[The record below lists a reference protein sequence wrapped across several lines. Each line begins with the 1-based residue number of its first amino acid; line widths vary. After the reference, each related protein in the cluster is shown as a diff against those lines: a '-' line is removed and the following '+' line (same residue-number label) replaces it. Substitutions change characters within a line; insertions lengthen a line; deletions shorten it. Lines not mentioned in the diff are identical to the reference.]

1 MKNVSLVLCMFA
13 LAGFI
18 NGDSAV
24 KAVSADCSV
33 AALQPKAPADTTITA
48 AVTVP
53 ADGRTPEYCRVD
65 GHVATPGNTVNFRLG
80 LPAAWN
86 GKFLFEGVGGFG
98 GSIAQLTNGLEKG
111 YASASTDTGHQGAAT
126 DASWAL
132 NNPAKRIDFAYRGTH
147 VTAVAAR
154 ALSQAYYGSA
164 PRRAYFNGCS
174 NGGRQALMEAQRFPE
189 DFDGIIAG
197 DPSFG
202 TMGQIRRTLVYQ
214 KLLSAGHFLSAA
226 KISTLAKAVLESCD
240 AQDGLKDGLISDP
253 RLCTFRPETLKCTGA
268 DGPNCLTS
276 AEIDTVNAIHG
287 DLKGPVGR
295 MLTRFPYGHEDG
307 ATGWQAWVT
316 GASDPQPRTD
326 QTLALTGRMPAGFS
340 FQDGYLKYLAF
351 EGADGTFDWRTFDLD
366 RDGPKLQPFMD
377 VFSPTSSDLSK
388 LRARSGKLI
397 LYHGWADPALSAL
410 ATIAYYDDVVKR
422 SGGRPQSD
430 RFVELFMAPGM
441 HHCQGTGPGPNRFD
455 MITALDEWVD
465 KGVAPSSV
473 VASHATNGVV
483 DRTRPL
489 CPYPQVAK
497 YLGRGSVDAAEN
509 FVCAPPESRV
519 ASLEQRGP
527 SPEARVPSPESR
539 AASYVPRKTPWGDPD
554 LQGNYTNKYEYGTP
568 FERPREFEGRRL
580 EDVTTRE
587 LADAVRKRQEDTLER
602 AKFFGGDPEGKIGN
616 SAEFRDIY
624 EVSKGSRAWLV
635 VDPPDGKIPPVTAE
649 GQARAARAARAG
661 SSFGNGPFN
670 GPEDFSLW
678 ERCISRGFPGS
689 MLPGVYGNSYQIVQG
704 PGFVGIRYEMIH
716 ETRIIRLDGVPHPAK
731 GIRLDMGDARG
742 HWEGNTLVVETTNF
756 TERSAYRNANAATL
770 RLVERFTPRAP
781 GTLDW
786 SLTVDDSSTWARPW
800 TFSMPL
806 TVSDAER
813 IEQYECHE
821 GNHAVFNILSAARA
835 AEREAGTVVK

>member
-1 MKNVSLVLCMFA
+1 MKNVSLVLCMFVLSA
-13 LAGFI
+13 FI
-18 NGDSAV
+18 NGDASV
-24 KAVSADCSV
+24 KAASAAECSV
-33 AALQPKAPADTTITA
+33 AGLQQKAPPDTTIAA
-48 AVTVP
+48 AVMVP
-53 ADGRTPEYCRVD
+53 AEGKTPEYCRVD

-111 YASASTDTGHQGAAT
+111 YASASTDTGHQGGAT

-147 VTAVAAR
+147 VTAAAAR

-174 NGGRQALMEAQRFPE
+174 NGGRQALMEAQRYPE

-202 TMGQIRRTLVYQ
+202 TMGQVRRTLVYQ
-214 KLLSAGHFLSAA
+214 KLLSSGHFLSAE
-226 KISTLAKAVLESCD
+226 KISTLAKAVLDSCD

-268 DGPNCLTS
+268 DGPTCLTS
-276 AEIDTVNAIHG
+276 DEIETVNAIHG
-287 DLKGPVGR
+287 DLKGPGGR
-295 MLTRFPYGHEDG
+295 VLTRFPLGHEDG

-316 GASDPQPRTD
+316 GTSDPQQRAD
-326 QTLALTGRMPAGFS
+326 HTLALAGRMPAGFS

-377 VFSPTSSDLSK
+377 LFSPTNPDLSK
-388 LRARSGKLI
+388 LRGRGGKLI

-410 ATIAYYDDVVKR
+410 ATIAYYGDVVKR
-422 SGGRPQSD
+422 SGGRQQSD

-455 MITALDEWVD
+455 MLTALDEWVD
-465 KGVAPSSV
+465 HGNAPTRV
-473 VASHATNGVV
+473 VAAHATNGVV

-497 YLGRGSVDAAEN
+497 YLGRGSVDTAES
-509 FVCAPPESRV
+509 FQCVAPESNQT
-519 ASLEQRGP
+519 AS
-527 SPEARVPSPESR
+527 AAESR
-539 AASYVPRKTPWGDPD
+539 AAGPAPRVNAAYEPRKTSWGDPD

-580 EDVTTRE
+580 EDVTARE
-587 LADAVRKRQEDTLER
+587 LADAIRKRQEDTLER

-635 VDPPDGKIPPVTAE
+635 VDPPEGKIPPLTAE
-649 GQARAARAARAG
+649 GQARASLAARAG

-670 GPEDFSLW
+670 GPDDFSLW

-689 MLPGVYGNSYQIVQG
+689 MLPGVYGNSYQILQG
-704 PGFVGIRYEMIH
+704 PGFVAIRYEMIH
-716 ETRIIRLDGVPHPAK
+716 ETRIIRLDGLPHPDK
-731 GIRLDMGDARG
+731 GVRLDMGDARG
-742 HWEGNTLVVETTNF
+742 HWEGATLVVETTNF
-756 TERSAYRNANAATL
+756 TQRSAYRNANAATL
-770 RLVERFTPRAP
+770 RLVERFRPSAP
-781 GTLDW
+781 GTLEW
-786 SLTVDDSSTWARPW
+786 SLTVEDPATWTRPW

-806 TVSDAER
+806 TANDAER

-835 AEREAGTVVK
+835 AERDPGATAK

>member
-1 MKNVSLVLCMFA
+1 MKKLTFVLNVIVF
-13 LAGFI
+13 AGFAAGA
-18 NGDSAV
+18 GDFGA
-24 KAVSADCSV
+24 KAASTLDCAV
-33 AALQPKAPADTTITA
+33 AALQQKAPADTTITA

-53 ADGRTPEYCRVD
+53 ADGKTPDYCRVD

-80 LPAAWN
+80 LPASWN

-98 GSIAQLTNGLEKG
+98 GSIAPLTNGLEKG
-111 YASASTDTGHQGAAT
+111 YASASTDTGHQGTAT

-147 VTAVAAR
+147 VTAATTK

-174 NGGRQALMEAQRFPE
+174 NGGRQALMEAQRYPE

-226 KISTLAKAVLESCD
+226 KISMIAKAVLDSCD
-240 AQDGLKDGLISDP
+240 AQDGLADGLITDP
-253 RLCTFRPETLKCTGA
+253 RLCTFRPETLKCAGA
-268 DGPNCLTS
+268 DAPNCLTS
-276 AEIDTVNAIHG
+276 GELEAVNAIHS
-287 DLKGPVGR
+287 DLKGPGGR
-295 MLTRFPYGHEDG
+295 TLVRFPLGHEDG

-316 GASDPQPRTD
+316 GASDPQQRAD
-326 QTLALTGRMPAGFS
+326 NTLALTGRNPAGFS

-351 EGADGTFDWRTFDLD
+351 EGADGTFDWRTFDVD

-377 VFSPTSSDLSK
+377 VFSPTSPDLSK
-388 LRARSGKLI
+388 LRSRGGKLI

-410 ATIAYYDDVVKR
+410 VTIAYYDDVVKKA
-422 SGGRPQSD
+422 GGRPQSD

-455 MITALDEWVD
+455 MVTALDEWVD
-465 KGVAPSSV
+465 KGTAPARV
-473 VASHATNGVV
+473 VATHATNGVI

-497 YLGRGSVDAAEN
+497 YTGRGSVDAAES
-509 FVCAPPESRV
+509 FVCALPESRI
-519 ASLEQRGP
+519 ASSDQRAP
-527 SPEARVPSPESR
+527 SPEPR
-539 AASYVPRKTPWGDPD
+539 AASYAPPKTPWGDPD

-568 FERPREFEGRRL
+568 FERPREFEGRRV
-580 EDVTTRE
+580 EDVSARE
-587 LADAVRKRQEDTLER
+587 LADAVKKRQEATLER

-635 VDPPDGKIPPVTAE
+635 VDPPEGKIPQMTAE
-649 GQARAARAARAG
+649 GQARVALAARAS

-704 PGFVGIRYEMIH
+704 PGFVAIRYEMIH
-716 ETRIIRLDGVPHPAK
+716 ETRVIRLDGLPHPPK

-742 HWEGNTLVVETTNF
+742 RWEGNTLVVETTNF
-756 TERSAYRNANAATL
+756 TQRSAYRNANAGTL
-770 RLVERFTPRAP
+770 RLTERFTPKAA
-781 GTLDW
+781 GTLEW
-786 SLTVDDSSTWARPW
+786 SLTVEDPETWTRPW

-806 TVSDAER
+806 TANDAER

-821 GNHAVFNILSAARA
+821 GNHAVFNILSAART
-835 AEREAGTVVK
+835 AEREAAGATAR

>member
-1 MKNVSLVLCMFA
+1 MKNVSLVLGMFA
-13 LAGFI
+13 LAAFI
-18 NGDSAV
+18 NGDSGA
-24 KAVSADCSV
+24 KAASTAECSV
-33 AALQPKAPADTTITA
+33 AGLQQKAPPDTTITA
-48 AVTVP
+48 AVAVP
-53 ADGRTPEYCRVD
+53 AEGKTPEYCRVD

-98 GSIAQLTNGLEKG
+98 GSIAQLTNGLDKG

-164 PRRAYFNGCS
+164 PRRAYFDGCS
-174 NGGRQALMEAQRFPE
+174 NGGRQALMEAQRYPE

-214 KLLSAGHFLSAA
+214 KLLSSGHFLSAA

-240 AQDGLKDGLISDP
+240 AQDGLKDGLIGDP

-287 DLKGPVGR
+287 DLKGPGGR
-295 MLTRFPYGHEDG
+295 ILTRFPYGHEDG

-316 GASDPQPRTD
+316 GASDPQPRAD
-326 QTLALTGRMPAGFS
+326 QSLALTGRMPAGFS

-351 EGADGTFDWRTFDLD
+351 EGADGAFDWRTFDLD

-410 ATIAYYDDVVKR
+410 ATIAYYDDVVKKA
-422 SGGRPQSD
+422 GGRTQSD

-465 KGVAPSSV
+465 KGMAPTSV

-519 ASLEQRGP
+519 ASPEQRGS
-527 SPEARVPSPESR
+527 SPEPRVN
-539 AASYVPRKTPWGDPD
+539 ASYVPPKTPWGDPD

-587 LADAVRKRQEDTLER
+587 LADAVKKRQVDTLER

-635 VDPPDGKIPPVTAE
+635 VDPPEGKIPPVTAE
-649 GQARAARAARAG
+649 GQARASRAARAG

-716 ETRIIRLDGVPHPAK
+716 ETRIIRLDGLPHPAK

-756 TERSAYRNANAATL
+756 TDRSAYRNANAATL
-770 RLVERFTPRAP
+770 RLVERFTPRAR

-806 TVSDAER
+806 TVSDTER

-835 AEREAGTVVK
+835 AERETSAATAK

>member
-1 MKNVSLVLCMFA
+1 MKNVTVVLSILI
-13 LAGFI
+13 LAGSLT
-18 NGDSAV
+18 GDSGA
-24 KAVSADCSV
+24 KALSATECSV
-33 AALQPKAPADTTITA
+33 ASLQVKAPPDTTITA
-48 AVTVP
+48 AAIVP
-53 ADGRTPEYCRVD
+53 AASPTPEYCRVD

-80 LPAAWN
+80 LPASWN
-86 GKFLFEGVGGFG
+86 GKFVFEGVGGFG
-98 GSIAQLTNGLEKG
+98 GSIGQLTQGLDKG

-132 NNPAKRIDFAYRGTH
+132 NNPSKRVDYAYRGTH

-174 NGGRQALMEAQRFPE
+174 NGGRQALIEAQRYPE

-214 KLLSAGHFLSAA
+214 TLLSSGHFLSAA
-226 KISTLAKAVLESCD
+226 KISTLAKAVLDSCD
-240 AQDGLKDGLISDP
+240 AQDGLADGLITDP
-253 RLCTFRPETLKCTGA
+253 RLCTFRPETLKCAGA

-276 AEIDTVNAIHG
+276 AELETVNAIHG
-287 DLKGPVGR
+287 DLKGPGGR
-295 MLTRFPYGHEDG
+295 VLPRFPLGHEDG

-316 GASDPQPRTD
+316 GASDPQSRSD
-326 QTLALTGRMPAGFS
+326 NTLALTGRMPAGFS

-351 EGADGTFDWRTFDLD
+351 EGADGTFDWRTFNLD

-377 VFSPTSSDLSK
+377 VFSPTNPDLSK
-388 LRARSGKLI
+388 LRSRGGKLL

-410 ATIAYYDDVVKR
+410 STIAYYEDVVKR
-422 SGGRPQSD
+422 AGGRQQSD
-430 RFVELFMAPGM
+430 RFVELYMVPGM

-455 MITALDEWVD
+455 MLTALDEWVEH
-465 KGVAPSSV
+465 GTAPTRV

-497 YLGRGSVDAAEN
+497 FLGRGSVDAAESFQCVAPEASQQAAVARPQPRAAAN
-509 FVCAPPESRV
+509 YAPP
-519 ASLEQRGP
+519 
-527 SPEARVPSPESR
+527 
-539 AASYVPRKTPWGDPD
+539 KTPWGDPD
-554 LQGNYTNKYEYGTP
+554 LHGNYTNKYEYGTP

-587 LADAVRKRQEDTLER
+587 LADAVKKRQEDTLER

-624 EVSKGSRAWLV
+624 EVTKGSRAWLV
-635 VDPPDGKIPPVTAE
+635 VDPPEGKIPPMTSE
-649 GQARAARAARAG
+649 GQSRAALAARAG

-678 ERCISRGFPGS
+678 ERCVSRGFPGS

-704 PGFVGIRYEMIH
+704 PGFVAVRYEMIH
-716 ETRIIRLDGVPHPAK
+716 ETRIIRLDGLPHPAK

-742 HWEGNTLVVETTNF
+742 QWEGNTLVVETTNF
-756 TERSAYRNANAATL
+756 TQRSAYRNANAGTL
-770 RLVERFTPRAP
+770 RLIERFTPKGP
-781 GTLDW
+781 GALEW
-786 SLTVDDSSTWARPW
+786 SLTVDDPSTWTRPW

-806 TVSDAER
+806 TANDAER

-821 GNHAVFNILSAARA
+821 GNHAVFNILSASRA
-835 AEREAGTVVK
+835 AEREAAAATAK